1 MTTTHGDSS
10 QTLTA
15 TSLFRTRGYLNYL
28 TVINHGSN
36 GQPVVNLLNNGDT
49 VAQYWVTPD
58 GLRVT
63 GYAIRTYQGLDNIN
77 SVGIASQSDSV
88 ANYSVTKWN

>member
-1 MTTTHGDSS
+1 
-10 QTLTA
+10 
-15 TSLFRTRGYLNYL
+15 

-36 GQPVVNLLNNGDT
+36 GQPTVNMLNNGDS

-63 GYAIRTYQGLDNIN
+63 GTAGRVYSHLEQATGDEHISYADSNVNTGLI
-77 SVGIASQSDSV
+77 
-88 ANYSVTKWN
+88 TKFGD